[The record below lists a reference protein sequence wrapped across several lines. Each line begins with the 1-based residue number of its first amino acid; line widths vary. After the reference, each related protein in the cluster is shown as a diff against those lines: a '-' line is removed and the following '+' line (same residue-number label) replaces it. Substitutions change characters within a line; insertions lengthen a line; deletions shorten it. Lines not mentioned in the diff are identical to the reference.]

1 MLALTDD
8 ARHVIDDILDTTDSS
23 GGVRIS
29 PTLDGGAPGQ
39 LQMTVVEAPAETD
52 QVIDTGG
59 GAVFVD
65 AAAAT
70 FLDDKVL
77 DANVDGESVQFELA
91 DQPQ

>member
-1 MLALTDD
+1 MLALTND
-8 ARHVIDDILDTTDSS
+8 ARSVIDDILDSADS
-23 GGVRIS
+23 GAGVRIA

-39 LQMTVVEAPAETD
+39 LSMAVVEAPAETD

-59 GAVFVD
+59 GSVFVD

-77 DANVDGESVQFELA
+77 DASVQGDAVQFELVS
-91 DQPQ
+91 QPH